1 MNQVRLARK
10 SEKGV
15 FLIFFALSIVV
26 LFGFIGLAVD
36 LSRQMSDHTEMQN
49 AADACSTAAASELNG
64 LSDSLL
70 RAEQAGIFVGN
81 KNLQDFQS
89 AAITLQPSDISY
101 STSLNGPFLDNL
113 SSPNPAST
121 FVKCNVHSDSFIN
134 YFAGLIG
141 INNPIITA
149 TSVAT
154 LTPSQSSCALPMAM
168 NKGAGSA
175 DFGYAKGDLINFV
188 MNKVG
193 SATGSVS
200 GTTLTITGSPTSFI
214 AVNSTLSPSPIPA
227 GTKVIANISG
237 AGLAGTYQLNN
248 SFTLSSRTITVTAP
262 VNNSFYWASATDVS
276 SANLAIQRA
285 GICNQPTILN
295 TNMTTPTFPNTIIGF
310 EDAWNS
316 HFGLYRTGGPQLN
329 LTTLPDL
336 SGYYIKSP
344 TSTFWS
350 DYAAN
355 RAPNRTQATA
365 LTSISPSA
373 TYGII
378 ANATVNNGA
387 SNRRYV
393 ALPVLSGNSLQGWAC
408 MLMVHP
414 ELKTSSSDSGS
425 AQLQYL
431 GRAESL
437 DSPCRSFG
445 ISGGGGAIGPLV
457 PTIIQ

>member
-89 AAITLQPSDISY
+89 TAITLQPSDISY
-101 STSLNGPFLDNL
+101 STSLNGRFLDNL

-141 INNPIITA
+141 INNPILTA

-175 DFGYAKGDLINFV
+175 DFGYAKGDQISFY
-188 MNKVG
+188 MNKTVLI
-193 SATGSVS
+193 TGSISGSELTVISTSAPIVMGYTLSGTGISS
-200 GTTLTITGSPTSFI
+200 GTTIIGNAYTNSLTYTGTGG
-214 AVNSTLSPSPIPA
+214 V
-227 GTKVIANISG
+227 
-237 AGLAGTYQLNN
+237 GTYQLNN
-248 SFTLSSRTITVTAP
+248 TFSLSSRDISLTAP
-262 VNNSFYWASATDVS
+262 DSNSFYWAS
-276 SANLAIQRA
+276 
-285 GICNQPTILN
+285 
-295 TNMTTPTFPNTIIGF
+295 
-310 EDAWNS
+310 E
-316 HFGLYRTGGPQLN
+316 
-329 LTTLPDL
+329 
-336 SGYYIKSP
+336 
-344 TSTFWS
+344 
-350 DYAAN
+350 
-355 RAPNRTQATA
+355 
-365 LTSISPSA
+365 
-373 TYGII
+373 
-378 ANATVNNGA
+378 
-387 SNRRYV
+387 
-393 ALPVLSGNSLQGWAC
+393 
-408 MLMVHP
+408 
-414 ELKTSSSDSGS
+414 SSSI
-425 AQLQYL
+425 
-431 GRAESL
+431 R
-437 DSPCRSFG
+437 C
-445 ISGGGGAIGPLV
+445 
-457 PTIIQ
+457 TW